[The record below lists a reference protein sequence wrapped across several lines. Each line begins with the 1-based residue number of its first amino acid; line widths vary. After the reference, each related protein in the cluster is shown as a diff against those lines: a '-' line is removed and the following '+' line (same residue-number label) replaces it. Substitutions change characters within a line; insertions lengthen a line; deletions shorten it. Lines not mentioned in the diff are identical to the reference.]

1 MKHQAE
7 WTIGTIIAILGLLT
21 AIGFFHSPNIIL
33 TRQTGSDYTCP
44 DALYSNFNIMFSNK
58 GSADTSLCV
67 SLSSQNE
74 NITFD
79 KGSDCLYVSSGEQTQ
94 FTLGVN
100 ESSLSNLN
108 NATINYNYLYKKR
121 FSTENHTIS
130 CVYGKENYWDSLKL
144 KTQETLN

>member
-7 WTIGTIIAILGLLT
+7 WIIGTIIAILGLLT
-21 AIGFFHSPNIIL
+21 AIRFFHSPNIIL
-33 TRQTGSDYTCP
+33 TRQSASDYTCP
-44 DALYSNFNIMFSNK
+44 DTLYSNFNIMFSNK

-67 SLSSQNE
+67 SLSSPNK

-79 KGSDCLYVSSGEQTQ
+79 KESDCLYVSSGEQTQ

-108 NATINYNYLYKKR
+108 NATIKYNYIYTKFFIKQ
-121 FSTENHTIS
+121 NHTIS
-130 CVYGKENYWDSLKL
+130 CEYEKEGNWQFNLKSQ
-144 KTQETLN
+144 KTLY